1 MLRVVTLSQHFY
13 VNVIIGCCQV
23 GIYVTGMAWWH
34 LATCWKTVATNN
46 VAHNIYVLLRPIVST
61 HYDSFTSFRAPWWQ
75 DPCISSNLAP

>member
-46 VAHNIYVLLRPIVST
+46 VAHNIYVLL
-61 HYDSFTSFRAPWWQ
+61 
-75 DPCISSNLAP
+75 